1 MIDVALGEL
10 NGLIFTTAE
19 RWEAKEFIERWHYSG
34 KLNAVTLFNFSLREP
49 GGLFGDRGPLVAC
62 IVFAHPVRQ
71 MTAKPLMLELVRLA
85 RIEDPPEGLR
95 LSFLVAQSL
104 KWLRLNTDYK
114 MVISYADSAEGHH
127 GGIYQATNFVYVR
140 KSKPDLVYE
149 DRTTGKVHDRK
160 TLYDQY
166 GTSAKLDMAALGLKK
181 KRTGMKYLYV
191 YPLAK
196 GRKAKDSLLAEYG
209 FEAALIL
216 PKPDTPGGLGFD

>member
-1 MIDVALGEL
+1 MTDIFLGEL
-10 NGLIFTTAE
+10 NGLVFTTTE
-19 RWEAKEFIERWHYSG
+19 RWEAKEFIKRWHYSH
-34 KLNAVTLFNFSLREP
+34 KLNAVPLFSFSLREP

-71 MTAKPLMLELVRLA
+71 MTAKPHMLELVRLA

-104 KWLRLNTDYK
+104 KWLRLNTDFR
-114 MVISYADSAEGHH
+114 MVISYADSAQGHH
-127 GGIYQATNFVYVR
+127 GGIYQATNFVYIH

-149 DRTTGKVHDRK
+149 DRITGEVFDRK
-160 TLYDQY
+160 TLYDQH
-166 GTSAKLDMAALGLKK
+166 GTSAKLDMIALGLKK
-181 KRTGMKYLYV
+181 KKTGAKYLYV

-196 GRKAKDSLLAEYG
+196 GQRVKDKLLAEYE
-209 FEAALIL
+209 FTAAPML